1 MNNQLVPGSLRV
13 MAMKD
18 KKSIAESFI
27 NADVICLIDV
37 SGSMDTNDSRNNL
50 SRYEV
55 ACQELT
61 YLQKNLPGKIAV
73 IGFSDDTEF
82 YPGGIP
88 KLQGGGTD
96 MAKALRFIKI
106 ADLPGIKFILISD
119 GEPNEIEVTLQIA
132 ATFTNKIDV
141 IYVGPE
147 SNPRGRDF
155 LQKLAVATGGKSV
168 TADRAKELSAGVM
181 KLISSNSV

>member
-1 MNNQLVPGSLRV
+1 MNNQIVAGSISSISQ
-13 MAMKD
+13 
-18 KKSIAESFI
+18 KSGKSLAETFMQ
-27 NADVICLIDV
+27 ADVIVIVDT
-37 SGSMDTNDSRNNL
+37 SGSMNSFDSRGGL

-55 ACQELT
+55 ACQELSM
-61 YLQKNLPGKIAV
+61 LQRSLPGKIAV
-73 IGFSDDTEF
+73 IGFSDSTEF
-82 YPGGIP
+82 CPGGIP
-88 KLQGGGTD
+88 RMQGGGTD

-141 IYVGPE
+141 IYVGNE
-147 SNPRGRDF
+147 SYPRGRDF
-155 LQKLAVATGGKSV
+155 LQKLAAATGGKSV
-168 TADRAKELSAGVM
+168 TADRAAELAAGVM